1 MKAYDDVKLNTL
13 HTPTI
18 VFLIKYFSIQF
29 TVKLHFSF
37 VICLFIAKCK
47 KKGVYDL
54 ESIVDIF
61 IFS

>member
-13 HTPTI
+13 HTP
-18 VFLIKYFSIQF
+18 FLIKYFSIQF

-54 ESIVDIF
+54 FNKESHI
-61 IFS
+61 S